1 MVRGALWVLAVFI
14 IRDMGSKW
22 SKETNSV
29 SLLMVLG
36 GASLLRLVRT
46 YSGFVVGNV
55 ESGQQK
61 YMNDLEQK
69 SN

>member
-1 MVRGALWVLAVFI
+1 
-14 IRDMGSKW
+14 MGSKW